1 MTFVPKKSLGQNF
14 LNDKKVIKIIV
25 DTGNI
30 GQSDF
35 ILEVGAGTGNLTE
48 IILEQSPKKL
58 IVIEKDQRLA
68 LYLNEKFT
76 DLKNSLGNIGESK
89 LLLITSISVLDEY
102 YETKKKIDIQKKEIN
117 KITEKFKELKSL
129 VYNYRDL
136 KEKEISELSKS
147 QDNLKNEIEINRN
160 NYETLVDK
168 TTLELENFIK
178 RNDPDSKIQ

>member
-1 MTFVPKKSLGQNF
+1 M
-14 LNDKKVIKIIV
+14 
-25 DTGNI
+25 NI
-30 GQSDF
+30 M
-35 ILEVGAGTGNLTE
+35 
-48 IILEQSPKKL
+48 
-58 IVIEKDQRLA
+58 RL
-68 LYLNEKFT
+68 
-76 DLKNSLGNIGESK
+76 
-89 LLLITSISVLDEY
+89 
-102 YETKKKIDIQKKEIN
+102 KKKIDIQKKEIN

-136 KEKEISELSKS
+136 KEKEISELSKK